1 MKKIIFL
8 LMGVWSFSLAQ
19 AQSINDAGDHVFNK
33 DEQAIWNNLIELHNA
48 VFGNKDSIVI
58 GKLVGSKLEY
68 GHSTGSLEDRL
79 TMIHNAGVNAT
90 KYEQVTNKLIS
101 IQTMGKVGILRLDLQ
116 GTSTDKGVITPL
128 HLGIIQ
134 VWKREGDNWKLIER
148 QAVKLPVK

>member
-8 LMGVWSFSLAQ
+8 LMGVWSFSLAE

-68 GHSTGSLEDRL
+68 GHSTGTLEDRL

-101 IQTMGKVGILRLDLQ
+101 IQTIGKVGILRLDLQ
-116 GTSTDKGVITPL
+116 GTSTDKGVTTPL